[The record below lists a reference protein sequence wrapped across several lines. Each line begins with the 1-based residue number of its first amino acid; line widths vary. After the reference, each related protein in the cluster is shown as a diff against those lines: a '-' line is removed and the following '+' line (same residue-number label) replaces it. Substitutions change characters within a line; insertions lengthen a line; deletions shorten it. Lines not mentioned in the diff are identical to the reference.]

1 MTRSGELAHGRTLA
15 SGVATGAVMTIEPLS
30 FWGGLDWQDGR
41 IIDVHHPACGET
53 IAGRVLV
60 MTHGRGSSSAAAVM
74 AEVVRRGTG
83 PVALIVRSADV
94 ILVCGALAAAE
105 LYGVHCPVVEVAADA
120 FGRVAALDGETVTVT
135 ATWQDAVVT
144 ITGQAEAGGAADR
157 C

>member
-30 FWGGLDWQDGR
+30 FWGGLDWHDGR
-41 IIDVHHPACGET
+41 IIDVHHPACGAT

-60 MTHGRGSSSAAAVM
+60 MPHGRGSSSAAAVM
-74 AEVVRRGTG
+74 AEVVRRHTG
-83 PVALIVRSADV
+83 PVALIVRSAEV

-120 FGRVAALDGETVTVT
+120 FARVAACDGETVTVT
-135 ATWQDAVVT
+135 ADGDDAVVT
-144 ITGQAEAGGAADR
+144 LAGAVRARGVADH